1 MSEKEPGEGEK
12 PTSRTSPRTALA
24 TAGRMRASENRHAA
38 RLEARGWL
46 CIAPELAEAVRALV
60 ANAGLETA
68 DPR

>member
-1 MSEKEPGEGEK
+1 
-12 PTSRTSPRTALA
+12 
-24 TAGRMRASENRHAA
+24 MRASENRHAA